1 MSKHATLFDDEM
13 PGGIEGHLLPLDIF
27 HVVLEHITCNAVQ
40 LAGLRHDG
48 RLGIGVDLSQVFFER
63 HSPGFVLDQEGE
75 EISLASY
82 LFDLDTLFSQELVLV
97 GVGDQTA
104 VSFFLVFLGVAVRFE
119 KALL

>member
-1 MSKHATLFDDEM
+1 M
-13 PGGIEGHLLPLDIF
+13 
-27 HVVLEHITCNAVQ
+27 Q

-63 HSPGFVLDQEGE
+63 HSAGLVLDQEGE